1 MLNNKIKGISSL
13 IGSILTHLLIGNIFG
28 FGNFIPYLISYLHY
42 KGKEIKE
49 LDLYFIPAIGIAL
62 HNMLPSLTG
71 YLDIILGTRILL
83 LIGIILI
90 SISQFLIFQF
100 TTEYYIL
107 VISYILFGIA
117 NSLTYFQTMKNCW
130 KYFPNKKGIITG
142 LILSSFGLSVFI
154 FTSIGDY
161 IINPNGSSTIDNGY
175 YSEEISNN
183 FLIYI
188 KFYLFSII
196 IIGFISVI
204 LVFPYENEIKIEE
217 FINNEN
223 NDNNNIDYTILPKDS
238 SDNSRID
245 NDNIENNI
253 SNNELN
259 INNKEEYPSLN
270 ECLCSKEFLICIL
283 TVGCTLLF
291 GFLLS
296 NTYRTFGKIM
306 KIKEK
311 YLQTLSKCYT
321 LINTFSRIIWG
332 IILDKFNFTIPYF
345 ILCVNQIICSGFFY
359 WSVFKVETYYL
370 VCCFGVLSF
379 AGHVTLFPNVINKK
393 FGIENS
399 VTLLGICGLFSG
411 ITCLLGPI
419 LTKSIIVSNDD
430 YMIIYLIGSFT
441 SLISSI
447 LTWFIKYEKVDF
459 KKV

>member
-1 MLNNKIKGISSL
+1 MLNNNIKGICSL

-28 FGNFIPYLISYLHY
+28 FGNFIPYLISYLTY
-42 KGKEIKE
+42 TGKEIND

-71 YLDIILGTRILL
+71 YLDYILGTRILL
-83 LIGIILI
+83 LFGIILI
-90 SISQFLIFQF
+90 SISQFLVFKF

-107 VISYILFGIA
+107 IISYILFGIA
-117 NSLTYFQTMKNCW
+117 NSFTYFQTMKNCW

-161 IINPNGSSTIDNGY
+161 IINPKGLSILDNGY
-175 YSEEISNN
+175 YNEEISNN
-183 FLIYI
+183 FLVYI
-188 KFYLFSII
+188 KFYLFSVI

-204 LVFPYENEIKIEE
+204 LVFPYEDEYKIEE
-217 FINNEN
+217 LINEN
-223 NDNNNIDYTILPKDS
+223 DNINQYKILPKDS
-238 SDNSRID
+238 TNNSKIEDNNS
-245 NDNIENNI
+245 EENI
-253 SNNELN
+253 SNTQ
-259 INNKEEYPSLN
+259 NNNNKKEEYPSLN

-306 KIKEK
+306 KIEEK
-311 YLQTLSKCYT
+311 YLQTLSKFYT

-345 ILCVNQIICSGFFY
+345 IICVNQIICSGFFY
-359 WSVFKVETYYL
+359 WSVFKVETYFL

-399 VTLLGICGLFSG
+399 VILLGICGLFSG

-419 LTKSIIVSNDD
+419 LTKSIIVNNDD
-430 YMIIYLIGSFT
+430 YMIIYLIGSLT
-441 SLISSI
+441 SFISSI

-459 KKV
+459 KKD